1 MPEDHAVESRLDAV
15 ADASVDAARVFHLA
29 ARYCRSDLLAVSLDR
44 RAMDHEAHAQALRM
58 ARAKAPGVGRIG
70 SLAGAV
76 RCRWLQLQ
84 MASGLSSEG
93 AAALCCAVADRRL
106 LAALDRALA
115 VDAPAAV
122 TRIVERHRAHTL
134 RQLPAS
140 SPARAVAR
148 MGGA

>member
-15 ADASVDAARVFHLA
+15 ADASLDAARVFHLA

-44 RAMDHEAHAQALRM
+44 RALDHEAHAKALRM
-58 ARAKAPGVGRIG
+58 ARAKVAGLGRIG
-70 SLAGAV
+70 SLASAV

-84 MASGLSSEG
+84 MASGLSNEV
-93 AAALCCAVADRRL
+93 AAALHCGDADRRL

-115 VDAPAAV
+115 VDAPSAV
-122 TRIVERHRAHTL
+122 TRVVDRHRSHTL
-134 RQLPAS
+134 RQLPAP